1 MERKVQGGWIWKEI
15 IGEESKYMQQLN
27 ISREFFMWVNRMY
40 LGNVMIG
47 KGILLRLI
55 IGLREWSRK

>member
-27 ISREFFMWVNRMY
+27 ISREFFM
-40 LGNVMIG
+40 
-47 KGILLRLI
+47 
-55 IGLREWSRK
+55 